1 MVILYLI
8 LSSFLVSNINNYNI
22 SMWGIDVA
30 KVSIE
35 SNNISDNNG
44 LGFQKISYK
53 STTKSLIDIFYSVS
67 NYYETII
74 SGNDILKYKKDIDQR
89 DYQEKFITYRRNDTT
104 FYDSDKFICQ
114 NCHNIFSL
122 LNLAEQ
128 NPYWAINNDFIIDRD
143 GESFKANFTLKSQV
157 DNILTLQLNLDL
169 VTNKNS
175 VHRKNDIFLW
185 ALFLPNCER
194 LISIDI
200 KSNNIVK
207 CEFTNKLGSLEA
219 NLVK

>member
-8 LSSFLVSNINNYNI
+8 LSSFLLSNINNYNI

-35 SNNISDNNG
+35 SSNMSNNDG
-44 LGFQKISYK
+44 LIVQKISYE
-53 STTKSLIDIFYSVS
+53 SRTESLIDFFYSVS

-74 SGNDILKYKKDIDQR
+74 SGNDILKYKKDINQR

-104 FYDSDKFICQ
+104 FYNSDKFICQ

-122 LNLAEQ
+122 LNFAQQ
-128 NPYWAINNDFIIDRD
+128 NPYKAINNDFIIDRD

-157 DNILTLQLNLDL
+157 ENILTLQLNMDL
-169 VTNKNS
+169 VNNQNS
-175 VHRKNDIFLW
+175 IHRKNDIFLW

-207 CEFTNKLGSLEA
+207 CQFTNKLASLEA